1 MPNVT
6 YANRNKFLYGS
17 VLTINEMNYFVPISS
32 KVKKNQEY
40 NLNIKIDDKR
50 KSVVGSLRFQYM
62 IPVPAECLQMLIID
76 NFTAQSDRI
85 KISKELKF
93 CRKNKDKI
101 HNYALKA
108 YSNVTNKNNLDL
120 YKTPLQKFP
129 QRRFL
134 KPLTSLVVNY
144 QRSYNANYL
153 CRIYLHRKAERKL
166 EHHKVKYDGTSRI
179 DSH

>member
-1 MPNVT
+1 MKICFYYVKEEYINYLKQEELKNRGFTCVPNVT

-62 IPVPAECLQMLIID
+62 IPVPAECLQMLVID

-108 YSNVTNKNNLDL
+108 YSNVTNKNN
-120 YKTPLQKFP
+120 P
-129 QRRFL
+129 R
-134 KPLTSLVVNY
+134 LVKN
-144 QRSYNANYL
+144 S
-153 CRIYLHRKAERKL
+153 CDFKL
-166 EHHKVKYDGTSRI
+166 LEEACEKYGSQVTV
-179 DSH
+179 